1 MKISDIITV
10 DRVASGVD
18 PASKKRILQALA
30 EMLASGHEGLD
41 GHAAFDCLYE
51 RESLGTT
58 GIGKGV
64 ALPHGRHRHGEG
76 TVGAFI
82 KLNGALDF
90 DAVDDRPVDL
100 LFGLLVP
107 AEANQEHLDVLARLA
122 EMFRTAD
129 FRDRL
134 RAEEDPA
141 AIHRLLVEQSGGG

>member
-10 DRVASGVD
+10 DRVASGVE
-18 PASKKRILQALA
+18 ATSKKRILHALA
-30 EMLASGHEGLD
+30 EMLASGHD
-41 GHAAFDCLYE
+41 GFDAREAFDYLYE

-58 GIGKGV
+58 GIGRGV

-82 KLNGALDF
+82 KLNGELDF
-90 DAVDDRPVDL
+90 DAVDDQPVDL

-107 AEANQEHLDVLARLA
+107 AAASQEHLDVLAGLA
-122 EMFRTAD
+122 EMFRAAD
-129 FRDRL
+129 FRERL
-134 RAEEDPA
+134 RGEDDPV